1 MKDAAPWGA
10 AGSDPPGETA
20 PGSVGLESRVGKWG
34 KGKGCQEVETGQE
47 ERQEPTRPDGREADQ
62 LPHSLGLCSLLR
74 SQVLHGPIETEPRSP
89 GGCLTWTSGLWFSR
103 SR

>member
-1 MKDAAPWGA
+1 ML
-10 AGSDPPGETA
+10 PPGELLVQTLQGKRHQA
-20 PGSVGLESRVGKWG
+20 LWVWRAESGNGAKEKDARRWR
-34 KGKGCQEVETGQE
+34 QGQE

-62 LPHSLGLCSLLR
+62 LPRSLGLCSLLR
-74 SQVLHGPIETEPRSP
+74 SQVLHSPIETEPRSP